1 LHKEAG
7 SGVEG
12 PLPLDSTELAT
23 AMQEIKDKQQLL
35 FEKVE
40 SWQSGG
46 GKETE
51 QCPDIREL
59 AEQQTHIAEHLAEL
73 GAEIRDSLKR
83 QNTAVATLDEQLWLT
98 GERLGQRID
107 ELEQR
112 VSDVRGP
119 LEGTR
124 AKKQDNGAAP
134 PTTLWEQY
142 ESMREAQEEAPGV
155 RTTARLNASHGRRS
169 MPNISSRESTD
180 GGHEARLGAGRSV
193 PSISSRESTEVEHEA
208 QGVLRPLKSVEGP
221 PSLLEQKPSAA
232 AEEEADPATA
242 HVSERMSRSLG
253 SLVMGRTGS
262 GGFRVSDAM
271 ATATQAL
278 GGSDEEEK
286 RQLSRLARL
295 ERLQERVR
303 SPSNCDDATSA
314 MPEEESQICHVET
327 VRVHESRRSSEATI
341 SSTASADSAATARA
355 ARRRGP
361 FSRGTLTL
369 SAPG

>member
-1 LHKEAG
+1 
-7 SGVEG
+7 
-12 PLPLDSTELAT
+12 
-23 AMQEIKDKQQLL
+23 MQEIKDKQQLL

-193 PSISSRESTEVEHEA
+193 PSISSRESTQSEHEA
-208 QGVLRPLKSVEGP
+208 QGALRPLKSVEGP

-253 SLVMGRTGS
+253 SLALSSGGLQQLVMGRTGS